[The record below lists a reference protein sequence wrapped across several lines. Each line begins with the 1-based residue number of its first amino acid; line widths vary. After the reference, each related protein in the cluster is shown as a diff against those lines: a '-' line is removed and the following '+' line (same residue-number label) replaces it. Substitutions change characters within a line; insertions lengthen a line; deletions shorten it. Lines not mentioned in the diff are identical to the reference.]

1 MGRSEISSGMY
12 VLQSE
17 LVLFWQKGVAGAM
30 HYFCIALE
38 FENGTSCA
46 SSSSLEAQPPL
57 LAYPH

>member
-1 MGRSEISSGMY
+1 VWFQSSPFCG
-12 VLQSE
+12 
-17 LVLFWQKGVAGAM
+17 FTKDVAGAM